1 MVSKIESPLVIIG
14 VIISAK
20 YSIKNQY
27 EYIINRGKKEDEIFK
42 YQHYLHLQ
50 GQFYTDSPLKK
61 SDSKHS

>member
-20 YSIKNQY
+20 HSMGNQY
-27 EYIINRGKKEDEIFK
+27 KYIIKEEDEIFK

-50 GQFYTDSPLKK
+50 GQFYTNSPQKK